1 MKSHLPR
8 YTAPAM
14 NRLTASVLGLL
25 ASFVSVTHAVP
36 SSLTPS
42 ASGTCTLT
50 ASGSDDAPAFLK
62 AAADSSCSTV
72 TIPSGTT
79 LSIQSKMN
87 MTGTLNKHINVQG
100 TIKFNPDIDYWADNA
115 FTFDFQDQVAFW
127 LLGGKNIV
135 LDGGGTI
142 DGSGQAWYDA
152 FAKHS
157 STLRPIL
164 LTIFQATNVTVQ
176 NIHMI
181 NGPEWINFVNEGQD
195 ITFRNITISAVSTSK
210 NAAKNTDG
218 WDIFRSDNV
227 VIEDSNINNGDD
239 CVSFKPNATNIL
251 VSNLS
256 CNGSHGISVGSLG
269 QYEGEYDI
277 VQNVLATNIRMS
289 NAQNGARIKAWAGK
303 GVGSGLVKN
312 ITFEAFVETNVDN
325 PIVIDQCYETSADDC
340 AKYPSNTYIQDVWF
354 NNISGTSSGK
364 EKAVVASLS
373 CSPDGRCSNVN
384 VNDIN
389 VTPPSKYGA
398 PQFSCQNVQL
408 SGDAASLFGTCE
420 TTG

>member
-1 MKSHLPR
+1 MRRLVAIIVLSLLIFIPCASA
-8 YTAPAM
+8 TSFPPAS
-14 NRLTASVLGLL
+14 RASR
-25 ASFVSVTHAVP
+25 
-36 SSLTPS
+36 
-42 ASGTCTLT
+42 TCTIT
-50 ASGSDDAPAFLK
+50 SSGSDDAPAFLE

-72 TIPSGTT
+72 TIPTGTT

-87 MTGTLNKHINVQG
+87 MTGTVNKHINLQG
-100 TIKFNPDIDYWADNA
+100 TIKFDPDIEYWSNNA
-115 FTFDFQDQVAFW
+115 FPFNFQDQIAFW
-127 LLGGKNIV
+127 LLGGTNIV

-142 DGSGQAWYDA
+142 DGSGQAWYDQ
-152 FAKHS
+152 FAKDS
-157 STLRPIL
+157 STPRPIL
-164 LTIFQATNVTVQ
+164 FTLFQATNVTVQ
-176 NIHMI
+176 NIRMI
-181 NGPEWINFVNEGQD
+181 NGPEWINFVNEGQN

-239 CVSFKPNATNIL
+239 CVSFKPNATNVL
-251 VSNLS
+251 VSNLF

-312 ITFEAFVETNVDN
+312 ITFEGFIETDVDN
-325 PIVIDQCYETSADDC
+325 PIIIDQCYETSADDC
-340 AKYPSNTYIQDVWF
+340 AKYPSNVYIQDVWF
-354 NNISGTSSGK
+354 NDISGTSSGK

-373 CSPDGRCSNVN
+373 CSPDDRCSDVN

-389 VTPPSKYGA
+389 LTPPSKYGA
-398 PQFSCQNVQL
+398 AEFSCENVQL
-408 SGDAASLFGTCE
+408 SGNAASLFGTCE

>member
-1 MKSHLPR
+1 MS
-8 YTAPAM
+8 
-14 NRLTASVLGLL
+14 RLNTTILLSVLLHVLL
-25 ASFVSVTHAVP
+25 SAASPPILQSR
-36 SSLTPS
+36 

-62 AAADSSCSTV
+62 AAADSSCTTV

-87 MTGTLNKHINVQG
+87 MTGLANKHINVQG
-100 TIKFNPDIDYWADNA
+100 TVKFNPDVDYWADSDNA
-115 FTFDFQDQVAFW
+115 FSFDFQDQVAFW
-127 LLGGKNIV
+127 LLGGKNIL
-135 LDGGGTI
+135 LDGGGTL

-152 FAKHS
+152 F
-157 STLRPIL
+157 STPRPIL

-176 NIHMI
+176 NIRMI

-195 ITFRNITISAVSTSK
+195 ITFRNISISAVSTSK

-227 VIEDSNINNGDD
+227 VIADSTINNGDD

-269 QYEGEYDI
+269 QYAGEFDI
-277 VQNVLATNIRMS
+277 VENVLATNIRMS

-303 GVGSGLVKN
+303 GVGSGIVKN
-312 ITFEAFVETNVDN
+312 ITFEGFVETNVDN
-325 PIVIDQCYETSADDC
+325 PIVIDQCYMTSADDC

-364 EKAVVASLS
+364 EKATVASLS
-373 CSPDGRCSNVN
+373 CSPDGRCSNIN
-384 VNDIN
+384 VNDID

-398 PQFSCQNVQL
+398 AKFSCQNVEL

>member
-1 MKSHLPR
+1 MRRS
-8 YTAPAM
+8 TV
-14 NRLTASVLGLL
+14 NVLGLL
-25 ASFVSVTHAVP
+25 TVYVLIPRAIP
-36 SSLTPS
+36 SPTSPS
-42 ASGTCTLT
+42 ASGTCTLSS
-50 ASGSDDAPAFLK
+50 SGSDDAPALLK
-62 AAADSSCSTV
+62 AAADSACSTV
-72 TIPSGTT
+72 TIPTSTT
-79 LSIQSKMN
+79 LSIQSKLN
-87 MTGTLNKHINVQG
+87 MTGTLNKHINLQG
-100 TIKFNPDIDYWADNA
+100 TIKFNPDIDYWTDNA
-115 FTFDFQDQVAFW
+115 FTFDFQDQAAFW

-152 FAKHS
+152 FAKDS

-164 LTIFQATNVTVQ
+164 LTLFQATNVTVQ
-176 NIHMI
+176 NIRMI
-181 NGPEWINFVNEGQD
+181 DGPEWINFVNEGQH

-218 WDIFRSDNV
+218 WDIFRSDDV

-239 CVSFKPNATNIL
+239 CVSFKP
-251 VSNLS
+251 S
-256 CNGSHGISVGSLG
+256 SLG

-277 VQNVLATNIRMS
+277 VQNVLATNIHMS

-312 ITFEAFVETNVDN
+312 ITFSGFVETNVDN
-325 PIVIDQCYETSADDC
+325 PIIIDQCYETSADDC

-373 CSPDGRCSNVN
+373 CSPDGRCSDIN

-389 VTPPSKYGA
+389 VTPPSKYGT
-398 PQFSCQNVQL
+398 PQFSCQNVQI
-408 SGDAASLFGTCE
+408 SGDAASLFGTCK